1 MNRNVNLLVV
11 GDMNNE
17 TGRAL
22 TAALAS
28 DPTLAVPYR
37 LVHIDEVRALLPG
50 IRATPAVGV
59 VLWADDMQEAVTIA
73 QVAKEAAYLASQG
86 EVTAA
91 LDYAADEVAASL
103 PVEIYDA
110 WTPGEHYAKDKLLQH
125 GGKLYRVAQEL
136 DASEVYP
143 PDSEGVLALY
153 RPVEPSHAGTLE
165 DPIPWVYGMDCLAG
179 QYFSYE
185 GKVYRVATGGDMIPC
200 VWAPGTAGLWQWE
213 EVG

>member
-1 MNRNVNLLVV
+1 MNSNVNLLVV
-11 GDMNNE
+11 GDMNTE

-86 EVTAA
+86 EVTSA

-136 DASEVYP
+136 DASDVYP
-143 PDSEGVLALY
+143 PDAEGCW
-153 RPVEPSHAGTLE
+153 PCTGPSSLPT
-165 DPIPWVYGMDCLAG
+165 
-179 QYFSYE
+179 
-185 GKVYRVATGGDMIPC
+185 R
-200 VWAPGTAGLWQWE
+200 APSRTPSRGFTAWTAWRASISAMRARSTEWQRAE
-213 EVG
+213 I

>member
-37 LVHIDEVRALLPG
+37 LVHIGEVRALLP
-50 IRATPAVGV
+50 
-59 VLWADDMQEAVTIA
+59 
-73 QVAKEAAYLASQG
+73 VAKEAAYLASQG

-143 PDSEGVLALY
+143 PDSEGVLALS